1 MSPLV
6 TSLMLLMVLVIN
18 TKAAPNPGTDTDE
31 YSYESEEPF
40 VPCEPNCPP
49 SGHKDMTML
58 RGKRGFEGLDLDG
71 NMGGFSGKLTT

>member
-18 TKAAPNPGTDTDE
+18 TKAAPNPGTDT
-31 YSYESEEPF
+31 YVSYEYDDSPLT
-40 VPCEPNCPP
+40 CEPNCPGP
-49 SGHKDMTML
+49 RPFSRK
-58 RGKRGFEGLDLDG
+58 GKRGFDGLDLDG

>member
-1 MSPLV
+1 
-6 TSLMLLMVLVIN
+6 MLLMVLVIN

-49 SGHKDMTML
+49 PTPHSRLLPML
-58 RGKRGFEGLDLDG
+58 RGKRGFDGLDLDG